1 MGEGQ
6 DYRRH
11 NRCNDA
17 MTGLLTNAT
26 ASALAV
32 MLYQGFELIC
42 PASRADY
49 YLRAQACALP
59 LDPETVGQLLGGGL
73 VSLSS
78 EEGGALVFLLT
89 AEGRRRA
96 KGAAE
101 IAS

>member
-6 DYRRH
+6 DYWRQYCR
-11 NRCNDA
+11 DGA
-17 MTGLLTNAT
+17 MPGLLTNAT
-26 ASALAV
+26 ASALAL
-32 MLYQGFELIC
+32 MLHQGFELIC

-49 YLRAQACALP
+49 YLRAQDLAVP

-78 EEGGALVFLLT
+78 EESGTLVFLLT

-96 KGAAE
+96 RGAAE
-101 IAS
+101 SAR